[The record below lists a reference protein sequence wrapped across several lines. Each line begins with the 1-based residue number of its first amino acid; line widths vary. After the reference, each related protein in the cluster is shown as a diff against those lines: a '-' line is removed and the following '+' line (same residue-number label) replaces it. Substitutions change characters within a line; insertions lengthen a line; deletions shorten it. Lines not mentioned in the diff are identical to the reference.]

1 MTADAVPAAALPRY
15 PDVVAAAARLAGVA
29 HRTPVLRSRLLD
41 ARTGAEVHFK
51 CENFQRMGAFKFRG
65 AYHALS
71 RFDADQR
78 AAGVVAY
85 SSGNHA
91 QAVALAARL
100 LGIEATIVMPEDAPE
115 SKLAAT
121 RGYGGEVVL
130 YDRYAGDPAPIA
142 ADLAARRGLV
152 FVPPFDHPDIIAG
165 AGTAALE
172 LFEETGPLDALF
184 VPLGGGGLLSGTG
197 LVAREI
203 APGCALFGV
212 EPEAGDDGR
221 QSLARG
227 EIVTIDPPRTLADGA
242 QTLALGKL
250 TFPLVRE
257 AVTDILAVPDDA
269 LAPCLRDV
277 ATYLKIVVEP
287 TAVLGLAA
295 LYAEAERWRGK
306 RVGVLVTGGNVD
318 LERYAG
324 LLAGT
329 RTS

>member
-1 MTADAVPAAALPRY
+1 MTAAPGSVPALPRY
-15 PDVVAAAARLAGVA
+15 QDVVAAAARIEGVA

-41 ARTGAEVHFK
+41 ELTGAEVHFK

-65 AYHALS
+65 AYHAIS
-71 RFDADQR
+71 RLDADRR

-100 LGIEATIVMPEDAPE
+100 LGVEATIVMPEDAPE

-121 RGYGGEVVL
+121 CGYGGKVVL
-130 YDRYAGDPAPIA
+130 YDRYAGDPSPIA
-142 ADLAARRGLV
+142 AELAERHGLA
-152 FVPPFDHPDIIAG
+152 FVPPFDHPDIVAG

-184 VPLGGGGLLSGTG
+184 VPLGGGGLLAGTG
-197 LVAREI
+197 LVAREV
-203 APGCALFGV
+203 APECALFGV

-227 EIVTIDPPRTLADGA
+227 EIVRIGPPHTLADGA
-242 QTLALGKL
+242 QTLALGEL
-250 TFPLVRE
+250 NFPLIRD

-269 LAPCLRDV
+269 LAPRMRDM
-277 ATYLKIVVEP
+277 ATYLKLVVEP
-287 TAVLGLAA
+287 TGVLGLAA
-295 LYAEAERWRGK
+295 LHAQAERWRGK
-306 RVGVLVTGGNVD
+306 RVGVLVSGGNVD
-318 LERYAG
+318 LETYAG
-324 LLAGT
+324 LLAWT
-329 RTS
+329 RTP